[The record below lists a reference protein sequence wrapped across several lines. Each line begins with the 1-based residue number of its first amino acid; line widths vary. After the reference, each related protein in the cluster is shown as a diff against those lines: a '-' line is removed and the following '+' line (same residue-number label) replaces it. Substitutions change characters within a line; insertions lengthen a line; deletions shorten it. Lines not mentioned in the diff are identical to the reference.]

1 MTLEQLR
8 IFVAVAEREHVT
20 RASEAL
26 HLTQSA
32 VSAAVAALEAQYDTR
47 LFDRVGRRIELT
59 SAGHIFLE
67 EARAVLVRA
76 SSAELALS
84 ELGSLERGAI
94 NIHASLTVAS
104 YWLPARLAR
113 FHLAHPGIR
122 LHVSVGNT
130 REVTD
135 AVLAGQ
141 ADIGFVEGEIDA
153 PALSLAPIGE
163 DRLMLVAS
171 PEHPLAL
178 KEVVELADLQ
188 SASWI
193 LREQGS
199 GTRSE
204 LAARLKALGLEPDAF
219 RVALELPSVEAVRAA
234 IQAGAGIGGISNLS
248 AEPAIKLGALAPVG
262 PSLPP
267 RPFHVL
273 RHRERRPSRA
283 AETLVSLCREA
294 Y

>member
-32 VSAAVAALEAQYDTR
+32 VSAAVAALEARYDTR

-67 EARAVLVRA
+67 EARAVLARA
-76 SSAELALS
+76 ASAELSLS

-94 NIHASLTVAS
+94 NIHASLTVTS
-104 YWLPARLAR
+104 YWLPVRLAR

-130 REVTD
+130 REVAD
-135 AVLAGQ
+135 AVLAGR
-141 ADIGFVEGEIDA
+141 ADIGFVEGEIDV

-171 PEHPLAL
+171 PRHPLAL
-178 KEVVELADLQ
+178 KDVVEVADLQ

-219 RVALELPSVEAVRAA
+219 KVALELPSVEAVRAA
-234 IQAGAGIGGISNLS
+234 IQAGAGIGGISNLA
-248 AEPAIKLGALAPVG
+248 AEPAIELGALAPVG
-262 PSLPP
+262 PALPP
-267 RPFHVL
+267 RPFQVL

-283 AETLVSLCREA
+283 TETLVSLCRES